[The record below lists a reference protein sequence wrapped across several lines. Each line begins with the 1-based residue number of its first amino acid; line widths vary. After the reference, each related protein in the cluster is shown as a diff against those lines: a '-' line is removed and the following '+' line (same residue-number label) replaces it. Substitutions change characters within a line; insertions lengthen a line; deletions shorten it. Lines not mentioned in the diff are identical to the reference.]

1 MTEFTRD
8 AAEKILNENFAPWV
22 RALDMRFERIG
33 DGEVVMVAPFAEAL
47 VRQGGIMSGQAMMCL
62 ADTAMVFALLA
73 RAGSFVPCAS
83 VDIHSTFM
91 RPVANADMHCHAQVI
106 RAGKSMAFLNA
117 SITAGADGPLAFQAV
132 GTYALPQG

>member
-1 MTEFTRD
+1 MTEFTRE
-8 AAEKILNENFAPWV
+8 AAETILNENFAPWV
-22 RALDMRFERIG
+22 RALDMRFDRIG
-33 DGEVVMVAPFAEAL
+33 DGEVVMVAPFAEDL